1 MAADGSDVQVLTD
14 QIDEVAVAPPVWS
27 PDGERLAF
35 VVNEGELYLTE
46 DRSVYTV
53 RADGSELVKIGQAT
67 IPPTWSPDSRHLAF
81 ATNDRHTN
89 DGQESTIH
97 TARFDGTDLR
107 PVPVSQLGD
116 ARLSIS
122 QISWSPDGSELL
134 IVSNH
139 GVHTLAPDGSDLRKL
154 ADAGKFD
161 RSNYAW
167 PTVAAWSSD
176 RSRIAVYYPEAP
188 GYPDD
193 GNPGGQL
200 VTIARDGTDL
210 RIIAERDAG
219 GGFKAS
225 RPSRPETSVNLEKL
239 HSVSVVQ
246 ESLLPSVPPKGQR
259 RRWVSYKTVHAG
271 SLHIT

>member
-1 MAADGSDVQVLTD
+1 MNKILDANPGASSLGPNFFENGFHADLSPDGTLLAYSSCQFGTEYEFAVEGSLEQIGAEWYERGKFNYEIAVAQLDRSNQTRLTHNQTLDHFPVWSPDGARIAFVSNMTTHAGFRTGQQRVYTMAADGSDVQVLTD

-122 QISWSPDGSELL
+122 QISWSPVSRAARRCTTAAEELCTT
-134 IVSNH
+134 
-139 GVHTLAPDGSDLRKL
+139 GTMRK
-154 ADAGKFD
+154 D
-161 RSNYAW
+161 
-167 PTVAAWSSD
+167 
-176 RSRIAVYYPEAP
+176 
-188 GYPDD
+188 
-193 GNPGGQL
+193 
-200 VTIARDGTDL
+200 
-210 RIIAERDAG
+210 
-219 GGFKAS
+219 
-225 RPSRPETSVNLEKL
+225 
-239 HSVSVVQ
+239 
-246 ESLLPSVPPKGQR
+246 
-259 RRWVSYKTVHAG
+259 
-271 SLHIT
+271 